1 VVKPVKRREMLRKF
15 LWTAGIAVG
24 VFGLCLGLAYATAG
38 LLDTDIGN
46 YAAGVLYYTAFYL
59 APLAFL
65 AGVIGSLVCLIKSH
79 LGKTK
84 PS

>member
-1 VVKPVKRREMLRKF
+1 MRKF

-24 VFGLCLGLAYATAG
+24 VFGLCFCFAASG
-38 LLDTDIGN
+38 LLDTETSFGY
-46 YAAGVLYYTAFYL
+46 YAAGIIYYTAFYL

-65 AGVIGSLVCLIKSH
+65 VGVIGSLVCFIKSR

-84 PS
+84 LRHS